1 MANEQNLIPYGKGNR
16 SESEEREMRSRGGKR
31 SGETRRRKAAL
42 RDTMNRLLTMQVEV
56 DGFPMMPETTQKL
69 VKNAVCAQIEYLD
82 ANGGAEMDMGNGM
95 SGATLGKFSYSGT
108 SSGTGSTEQS
118 IFSPRAERILWPTG
132 LTYRGGTY

>member
-1 MANEQNLIPYGKGNR
+1 MYVDETYYNDVFKGEPV
-16 SESEEREMRSRGGKR
+16 ESAGFSVLCLRAGEIVEEL
-31 SGETRRRKAAL
+31 TL
-42 RDTMNRLLTMQVEV
+42 YRLTEEV
-56 DGFPMMPETTQKL
+56 FPMMPETTQKL

-95 SGATLGKFSYSGT
+95 SGATLGKFSYSGA